1 MNIISHYIRPSL
13 SPDGLFYFIMAGRK
27 DKNTVDYF
35 PHYCKSG
42 KTLFILENKFG
53 NDGYAVWF
61 KILELLGS
69 NDNHYI
75 NCNDLSNWEFLQA
88 QMRVSENKL
97 TEILN
102 CLSNL
107 NAIHTE
113 LWDNKII
120 WSSNFVKNINDAY
133 LRRKTECMQFYDLC
147 SHLSIKCKHKYDESG
162 IVLLINTQSIVKD
175 IKVEEMKEKTLFEKT
190 FDDFLLMR
198 KNIKKVPTERAIQLI
213 KDKLIKLSNGKENI
227 AIDILNRSILNN
239 WQDVFPLT
247 NNHTQTGIEQPKN
260 RSVAL

>member
-1 MNIISHYIRPSL
+1 
-13 SPDGLFYFIMAGRK
+13 MAGRK

-88 QMRVSENKL
+88 QMRVTENKL

-107 NAIHTE
+107 NAIHAE

-133 LRRKTECMQFYDLC
+133 LRRKTECMHFYDLC
-147 SHLSIKCKHKYDESG
+147 SHLSIKCKHKYDENG
-162 IVLLINTQSIVKD
+162 IVLPINTQSKVKEIKENKIPTLKEFGEYAMEHKPNADKLD
-175 IKVEEMKEKTLFEKT
+175 IKLKYEAWLANEWKDGNNKKIVNWKSKLLQTLPHIKESKET
-190 FDDFLLMR
+190 
-198 KNIKKVPTERAIQLI
+198 IIQL
-213 KDKLIKLSNGKENI
+213 
-227 AIDILNRSILNN
+227 NR
-239 WQDVFPLT
+239 
-247 NNHTQTGIEQPKN
+247 K
-260 RSVAL
+260 AL